1 MTKQCDKTG
10 KDDLLPTYFERRRD
24 KGSNIYVRMIAPR
37 DIAPHLPPEL
47 RKIRT
52 SMLTANVKAAVLR
65 GMPLV
70 QSTLAAWDKVRQQQR
85 QPQGPTVV
93 PGYLTGDPTAPDGIT
108 LVPTALTHQLIRNLV
123 AARMHAWVRLDD
135 RERRTLDDAGFDE
148 AEEFSRMSVPQ
159 LRRFIGRGAQEDKN
173 PDLVEQ
179 ILDTSEVLGIQ
190 LDLADPLFPELVR
203 EFALGEV
210 KIHEL
215 FNQRNNGEWPDVSK
229 VLPKAGTHL
238 SAMSE
243 EYRTYKLKT
252 AGAHHVGTGVSVWKK
267 LIEFK
272 GDVFLSE
279 VSSSD
284 IYDLME
290 HHLNITKE
298 WGPDYLSRVRGYLK
312 DIFSLAITK
321 SYFGG
326 PNPIS
331 TLEQTPQLA
340 KGDRKK
346 RKKPRFPLTSQQ
358 INTLLASEWYNPES
372 THWRGQLSTDLG
384 IRYFMP
390 IISVLHGPR
399 VREPLQLMTDEI
411 VERDGIP
418 CFDFKIEFGND
429 DDDDDEDESGE
440 SLPSRS
446 HKNESVSRV
455 IPVHPILLELGFMD
469 YVQERRNELKRPG
482 PLFAS
487 ALPKPGGKSPKYGR
501 AYEQAML
508 RFMKDKLGFP
518 NGYGNHSHRHQFEDR
533 IREANSHKKWP
544 AGMWQFISGRRMV
557 REQDRDYAAEV
568 GSEKDYGKGYSPGAV
583 ARWQVTIDFSDI
595 KFPPPYSVWKSSAR

>member
-1 MTKQCDKTG
+1 M
-10 KDDLLPTYFERRRD
+10 LPTYFWRR
-24 KGSNIYVRMIAPR
+24 GNIIYLRMIAPT
-37 DIAPHLPPEL
+37 DVAPLLPAEE
-47 RKIRT
+47 RT
-52 SMLTANVKAAVLR
+52 FNVSMRTANAKLGVLR

-70 QSTLAAWDKVRQQQR
+70 HSTLAAWEKVRQQQR

-93 PGYLTGDPTAPDGIT
+93 PGYLTGDPASPDEIT
-108 LVPTALTHQLIRNLV
+108 LVPTALTHQLIHNLV
-123 AARMHAWVRLDD
+123 AARMNAWVRMDD

-159 LRRFIGRGAQEDKN
+159 LRTFIKRGAQEDKN

-179 ILDTSEVLGIQ
+179 ILDTGEVLGIQ
-190 LDLADPLFPELVR
+190 IDVADPLFAQLVR

-210 KIHEL
+210 KVHEFL
-215 FNQRNNGEWPDVSK
+215 NQRNDGDWPDVSK

-238 SAMSE
+238 SAMTE

-252 AGAHHVGTGVSVWKK
+252 AGAHHVGTGVSVWKR

-272 GDVFLSE
+272 GDVFLNE
-279 VSSSD
+279 VSSRD

-290 HHLNITKE
+290 HQLNVTKE
-298 WGPDYLSRVRGYLK
+298 WGPDYLSRVKGYLG
-312 DIFSLAITK
+312 DIFSLAITRN
-321 SYFGG
+321 YFDG
-326 PNPIS
+326 PNPLS
-331 TLEQTPQLA
+331 SLEQTPQLS
-340 KGDRKK
+340 KGERKK

-358 INTLLASEWYNPES
+358 INTLLASEWYNPAS

-418 CFDFKIEFGND
+418 CFDFKIEFG
-429 DDDDDEDESGE
+429 DDDEDDEEESRE

-446 HKNESVSRV
+446 HKNEAVSRV
-455 IPVHPILLELGFMD
+455 IPVHPKLLELGFMD

-482 PLFAS
+482 PLFKS

-533 IREANSHKKWP
+533 IREANTYKRWP
-544 AGMWQFISGRRMV
+544 AGMWQFISGRRLV
-557 REQDRDYAAEV
+557 REKDRDYASEV
-568 GSEKDYGKGYSPGAV
+568 GSEKDYGQGYSPRGV

-595 KFPPPYSVWKSSAR
+595 KFPPPYQAWRSSGR